1 MLPVTKL
8 QTTLDFFR
16 FPSTAWRGSP
26 SVPRRTKCRGG
37 HQAQTSQAASDQLSG
52 FEVIQKSDLHRARRR
67 LKLSSYGL
75 TQGIDLR
82 KPWFLT
88 YCLPWLSMFIMFFF
102 FLRGLLQC
110 RSIGAAGMIPTI
122 SHSPVKQMAIDD
134 RFWSGFC
141 WSEGH
146 FCWLKGQSGLVK
158 SPFLLVKS
166 QYVSVRSP

>member
-1 MLPVTKL
+1 MTSDVFAYIWDLKCDLSKLGKSKPLLPVTKL

-102 FLRGLLQC
+102 FKGL
-110 RSIGAAGMIPTI
+110 AA
-122 SHSPVKQMAIDD
+122 
-134 RFWSGFC
+134 
-141 WSEGH
+141 
-146 FCWLKGQSGLVK
+146 
-158 SPFLLVKS
+158 
-166 QYVSVRSP
+166 VSVHRGSRYDSHDFPQSCETNGY